1 MGKTTILGLLC
12 LGFAGCA
19 SDEQRDFYDG
29 CRPEVGPPR
38 AGCPDQG
45 TVVERPD
52 AAPGDAAVEA
62 DAAPS
67 VDASVVTDVASP
79 EDAATPPDAGPPPG
93 EGIGGPCVDPTDCQ
107 SGFCL
112 DSTFARSVAM
122 DEDVE
127 IPGGYCADLTCMASD
142 YCGAES
148 ACIDLRASGVD
159 IPFKACLRTCAGP
172 EGPVDQCRADQECF
186 CDAEGDVTDVEG
198 NRGLCLCLPGVLAE
212 LLAGE

>member
-45 TVVERPD
+45 TRVETPD
-52 AAPGDAAVEA
+52 VEA
-62 DAAPS
+62 DVAPS
-67 VDASVVTDVASP
+67 IDASVLPEVGTP

-112 DSTFARSVAM
+112 DSSGALAWRTRCRPCGRMAASRTPRRRSAK
-122 DEDVE
+122 
-127 IPGGYCADLTCMASD
+127 L
-142 YCGAES
+142 
-148 ACIDLRASGVD
+148 L
-159 IPFKACLRTCAGP
+159 
-172 EGPVDQCRADQECF
+172 
-186 CDAEGDVTDVEG
+186 
-198 NRGLCLCLPGVLAE
+198 
-212 LLAGE
+212 LLALILWI

>member
-45 TVVERPD
+45 TRVETPD
-52 AAPGDAAVEA
+52 VEA
-62 DAAPS
+62 DVAPS
-67 VDASVVTDVASP
+67 IDASVLPEVGTP

-142 YCGAES
+142 YCGVES

-172 EGPVDQCRADQECF
+172 ESRADQECF